1 VVHCADGNEG
11 MRLLQQGSWDAL
23 ILDLMLPGVDGLEIC
38 RRARAMARYTP
49 IIITSARSSE
59 VHRILGLELG
69 ADDYL
74 AKPFSMLELV
84 ARVKALLRRVDA
96 MARNL
101 KMDAGSLIL
110 DGLAIDPITREVSL
124 DGRRLDL
131 TPREFDLL
139 YFFARQPGKV
149 FSRMDLLNAVWGYS
163 TKATSTRSTP
173 TSTACAP
180 RSRPIRRN
188 RCASS
193 RCGGAATNSR
203 PGGAA
208 MRLTLTQRLSLVFA
222 VLLLVCCGTSAWLQV
237 RSNQMHELEVVQG
250 LSRDLAQHIASDTVL
265 MDTKGL
271 MPGAVRDLFSQLMLV
286 NPSVE
291 VYLLDTEGKIVGSA
305 APEGRIRRERV
316 DLAPIQRLLRGDAL
330 PIPGDDPRSVDG
342 RKVFSAA
349 PLKVDGK
356 PAGYLYVVLLGE
368 DHDRLAERGATSAAL
383 NTALLSIGLVALLC
397 LIAGLTAFALI
408 TRPLRRLTETVSQF
422 DIDGV
427 PVTPPT
433 AAPMEKAA
441 SHDEIAM
448 LDATFRQMQARLG
461 EQWRTLTRQDQERR
475 ELVANISHDLR
486 TPLAS
491 LHGYLETLSLKDATL
506 SPADR
511 RRYLGIALDQS
522 RKVGGLAQSLLELV
536 RLEHG
541 FVQPVLERFSLTDLA
556 QDIFQKFELTA
567 EARQV
572 ELKATFALTFRRP
585 ALIWG

>member
-1 VVHCADGNEG
+1 
-11 MRLLQQGSWDAL
+11 
-23 ILDLMLPGVDGLEIC
+23 
-38 RRARAMARYTP
+38 
-49 IIITSARSSE
+49 
-59 VHRILGLELG
+59 
-69 ADDYL
+69 
-74 AKPFSMLELV
+74 
-84 ARVKALLRRVDA
+84 
-96 MARNL
+96 
-101 KMDAGSLIL
+101 
-110 DGLAIDPITREVSL
+110 
-124 DGRRLDL
+124 
-131 TPREFDLL
+131 
-139 YFFARQPGKV
+139 
-149 FSRMDLLNAVWGYS
+149 
-163 TKATSTRSTP
+163 
-173 TSTACAP
+173 
-180 RSRPIRRN
+180 
-188 RCASS
+188 
-193 RCGGAATNSR
+193 
-203 PGGAA
+203 

-237 RSNQMHELEVVQG
+237 RSNQMHEQEVVQG
-250 LSRDLAQHIASDTVL
+250 LSRDLAQHIARDTVL
-265 MDTKGL
+265 MDTQGL
-271 MPGAVRDLFSQLMLV
+271 MPNAVRDLFSKLMQV

-316 DLAPIQRLLRGDAL
+316 DLAPIQRMLRGDAL
-330 PIPGDDPRSVDG
+330 PIAGDDPRSVDA

-383 NTALLSIGLVALLC
+383 NTALLSIALVALLC

-427 PVTPPT
+427 PVTPALPVT
-433 AAPMEKAA
+433 VEKAA
-441 SHDEIAM
+441 SHDEIAV
-448 LDATFRQMQARLG
+448 LDAAFRQMQARLG
-461 EQWRTLTRQDQERR
+461 EQWRSLTRQDQERR

-506 SPADR
+506 SAVER

-541 FVQPVLERFSLTDLA
+541 FVQPVLERFFLTDLV

-572 ELKATFALTFRRP
+572 QLKASFAPTVSGVFADLGLIERVLTNLFDNALRHTPVGGTIGISLVSQGRFVEITVSDSGPGISAQLREGLFLRPFNIGGARRDGGLGLRIVQRILQLHGREIRLVDVPEQGATFVFSLPVDEETATGLAMRSMNLNTP
-585 ALIWG
+585 GQV

>member
-1 VVHCADGNEG
+1 
-11 MRLLQQGSWDAL
+11 
-23 ILDLMLPGVDGLEIC
+23 
-38 RRARAMARYTP
+38 
-49 IIITSARSSE
+49 
-59 VHRILGLELG
+59 
-69 ADDYL
+69 
-74 AKPFSMLELV
+74 
-84 ARVKALLRRVDA
+84 
-96 MARNL
+96 
-101 KMDAGSLIL
+101 
-110 DGLAIDPITREVSL
+110 
-124 DGRRLDL
+124 
-131 TPREFDLL
+131 
-139 YFFARQPGKV
+139 
-149 FSRMDLLNAVWGYS
+149 
-163 TKATSTRSTP
+163 
-173 TSTACAP
+173 
-180 RSRPIRRN
+180 
-188 RCASS
+188 
-193 RCGGAATNSR
+193 
-203 PGGAA
+203 

-222 VLLLVCCGTSAWLQV
+222 VLLLVCCGTSAWMQV
-237 RSNQMHELEVVQG
+237 RSNQMHEQEVVQG
-250 LSRDLAQHIASDTVL
+250 LSRDLAQHIARDTVL
-265 MDTKGL
+265 MDTQGL
-271 MPGAVRDLFSQLMLV
+271 MPNAVRDLFSKLMQV

-305 APEGRIRRERV
+305 APEGRIHRERV
-316 DLAPIQRLLRGDAL
+316 DLAPIQRLLRGDPL
-330 PIPGDDPRSVDG
+330 PVLGDDPRSLDA

-427 PVTPPT
+427 PVAPPP
-433 AAPMEKAA
+433 APSEKTA
-441 SHDEIAM
+441 SHDEIAI
-448 LDATFRQMQARLG
+448 LDATFRQMQARLS
-461 EQWRTLTRQDQERR
+461 EQWRSLTRQDQERR

-541 FVQPVLERFSLTDLA
+541 FVQPVLERFSLTDLV

-572 ELKATFALTFRRP
+572 ELKASFAPNVAAACADLGLIERVLTNLFDNALRHVPQGGEIELSLRPQGTFIEVTVSDTGPGIAPELREGLFLRPFNIGGARRDGGLGLRIVHRILQLHGRDIQLIDVPGRGATFRFTLPVDQQTAEQWAVRSMNLNSP
-585 ALIWG
+585 GK